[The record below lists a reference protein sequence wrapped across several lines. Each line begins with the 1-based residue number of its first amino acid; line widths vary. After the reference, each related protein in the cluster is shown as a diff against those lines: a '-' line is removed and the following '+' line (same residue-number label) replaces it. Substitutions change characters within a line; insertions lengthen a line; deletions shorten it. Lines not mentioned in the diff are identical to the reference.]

1 MEVTRTEHIS
11 AKSRFGVAGTSTA
24 VGLRECAGGLAQP
37 GNERTTTMN
46 LQSFFL
52 LSATSIVFALATG
65 CAAPTDAQTDDGVS
79 SDESELR
86 GQRRFTCT
94 AQYEG
99 NGIADE
105 LTLRVST
112 LSASVFIG
120 NEGAQRGKIDPSYTP
135 RTNSAYYR
143 YLVNPSDASSGY
155 LLVQKSL
162 LSGHPGTLQIRMD
175 YDEGGGT
182 EKFDCT
188 P

>member
-1 MEVTRTEHIS
+1 
-11 AKSRFGVAGTSTA
+11 
-24 VGLRECAGGLAQP
+24 
-37 GNERTTTMN
+37 MN
-46 LQSFFL
+46 LQH
-52 LSATSIVFALATG
+52 LSLVFGTSIVLALATG
-65 CAAPTDAQTDDGVS
+65 CAANTDAPTDDAAS
-79 SDESELR
+79 SDEAELR
-86 GQRRFTCT
+86 GQRHFTCT
-94 AQYEG
+94 AQYPE

-112 LSASVFIG
+112 LTASVTISPG
-120 NEGAQRGKIDPSYTP
+120 RAQRGKIDPSYVP
-135 RTNSAYYR
+135 RTNSSYYR
-143 YLVNPSDASSGY
+143 YLVNPSDADSGY

>member
-1 MEVTRTEHIS
+1 MNLRNLS
-11 AKSRFGVAGTSTA
+11 LLCGTSI
-24 VGLRECAGGLAQP
+24 
-37 GNERTTTMN
+37 
-46 LQSFFL
+46 L
-52 LSATSIVFALATG
+52 LALATG
-65 CAAPTDAQTDDGVS
+65 CTAAADEQTDEATASED
-79 SDESELR
+79 SELR

-94 AQYEG
+94 AQYPE

-112 LSASVFIG
+112 LTASVTISPG
-120 NEGAQRGKIDPSYTP
+120 RAQRGKIDPTYEP
-135 RTNSAYYR
+135 RSNTSYYR
-143 YLVNPSDASSGY
+143 YLVNPSNADSGY